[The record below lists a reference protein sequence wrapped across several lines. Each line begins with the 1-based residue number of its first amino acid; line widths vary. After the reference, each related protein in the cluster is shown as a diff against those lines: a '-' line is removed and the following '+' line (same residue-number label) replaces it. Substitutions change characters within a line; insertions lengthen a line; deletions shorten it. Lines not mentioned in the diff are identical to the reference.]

1 VHESLTKAIVVSSI
15 DPYAF
20 NDGGLMDALQK
31 VIRKI
36 HEHSNQ
42 DSAAALKALV
52 ESLDK
57 GAQFDLGRLYQLNY
71 KDFELA
77 LELIKHWRLD
87 SYRYE
92 RGWASRFATDGMV
105 FSPGSN
111 QGAAG
116 LSLS

>member
-1 VHESLTKAIVVSSI
+1 
-15 DPYAF
+15 
-20 NDGGLMDALQK
+20 MDALQK

-36 HEHSNQ
+36 HGHPDQ

-52 ESLDK
+52 ESLDQ
-57 GAQFDLGRLYQLNY
+57 GAQFDLRRLYQLNY

-92 RGWASRFATDGMV
+92 RGWASRVASDV
-105 FSPGSN
+105 PLLAL
-111 QGAAG
+111 GAARSSYG
-116 LSLS
+116 VSATN